1 MAKFKLNVIETK
13 IFNHKMVVEAEDGLD
28 ILNSLD
34 KISENVKAINIKK
47 CTDYLEN
54 DGIKVLDLTEAEKWE
69 SFFDC
74 DEIERTKQLRDE

>member
-13 IFNHKMVVEAEDGLD
+13 IFNHKMIVEAEDGLD

-74 DEIERTKQLRDE
+74 DEIERTK

>member
-1 MAKFKLNVIETK
+1 MAKFKINVIETK

-34 KISENVKAINIKK
+34 KINENVKVINIKK
-47 CTDYLEN
+47 YTDYLEN

-74 DEIERTKQLRDE
+74 DEIKRTK

>member
-13 IFNHKMVVEAEDGLD
+13 IFNHKMIVEAEDGLD

-74 DEIERTKQLRDE
+74 DKIERTK

>member
-13 IFNHKMVVEAEDGLD
+13 IFNHKMIVEAEDGLD

-34 KISENVKAINIKK
+34 KISENVKVINIKK

-74 DEIERTKQLRDE
+74 DEIERTK

>member
-13 IFNHKMVVEAEDGLD
+13 TFNHKMIVEAEDGLD

-34 KISENVKAINIKK
+34 KISKNVKVINIKK

-74 DEIERTKQLRDE
+74 DEIERTK